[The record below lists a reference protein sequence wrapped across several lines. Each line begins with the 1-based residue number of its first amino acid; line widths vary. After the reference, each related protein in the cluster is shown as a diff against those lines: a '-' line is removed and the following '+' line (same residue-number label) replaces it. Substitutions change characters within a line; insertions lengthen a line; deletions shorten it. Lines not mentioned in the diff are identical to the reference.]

1 MVRDCARH
9 DTGFG
14 IVLTKPKTQ
23 KESTSIHKI
32 GTFCTISDWERLSD
46 GLLGITA
53 VGQKR
58 FEIKTQSLLENSLS
72 IGQVSYLKEMQE
84 TPLPDEFSNFKSLL
98 SDIIDKVGVL
108 YADTKKRYSDAGW
121 VGARLIEFLPID
133 ISIKQNLL
141 EIDDYMVR
149 LYHLKDEINKNGY
162 HRVKK
167 G

>member
-1 MVRDCARH
+1 M
-9 DTGFG
+9 
-14 IVLTKPKTQ
+14 
-23 KESTSIHKI
+23 
-32 GTFCTISDWERLSD
+32 SD